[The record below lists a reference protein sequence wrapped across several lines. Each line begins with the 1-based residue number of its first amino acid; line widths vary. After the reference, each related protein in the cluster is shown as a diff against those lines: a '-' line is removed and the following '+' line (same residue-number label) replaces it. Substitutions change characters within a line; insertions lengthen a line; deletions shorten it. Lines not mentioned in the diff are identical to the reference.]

1 MNNIIL
7 CGFMGAGKTAVG
19 KELAKLIEYNFID
32 TDELIEKEQK
42 IINRWR
48 TNDISA

>member
-19 KELAKLIEYNFID
+19 KELAKLIEY
-32 TDELIEKEQK
+32 KK
-42 IINRWR
+42 G
-48 TNDISA
+48 AK